1 MVRAYIFDF
10 DNVLPSTFGHYSF
23 DLHIDGY
30 KVSHIRSISFAEEF
44 ENLDIGGYHI
54 EMDDQLSVM
63 FLNKDKNI
71 VFRGQIIV
79 IAEYNE
85 FDKDEKNEEV

>member
-1 MVRAYIFDF
+1 MVRAHVFDF
-10 DNVLPSTFGHYSF
+10 DNVLPQTFGDRSF
-23 DLHIDGY
+23 DISIDGY
-30 KVSHIRSISFAEEF
+30 KAAKIRSISFAEEF

-54 EMDDQLSVM
+54 EMNDQLSVM

-79 IAEYNE
+79 IVEY
-85 FDKDEKNEEV
+85 DELEDET

>member
-1 MVRAYIFDF
+1 MVIAHVFDF
-10 DNVLPSTFGHYSF
+10 DNVLPKTFGDRFF
-23 DLHIDGY
+23 DISIDGY
-30 KVSHIRSISFAEEF
+30 KASKIRSISFAEEF

-71 VFRGQIIV
+71 IFRGQIIV
-79 IAEYNE
+79 IVEY
-85 FDKDEKNEEV
+85 DELEDEEET